1 MSVGLSWVEQV
12 VLWACLW
19 EVVLIMLTD
28 MCGPR
33 VKVGGTSP
41 GVWILDCVRIHS

>member
-1 MSVGLSWVEQV
+1 MSVGRGRLSWVEQV

-19 EVVLIMLTD
+19 EVVLIMFTD

-33 VKVGGTSP
+33 VKVGGTFP
-41 GVWILDCVRIHS
+41 GFGS